1 MSKGAVTRLYWSLV
15 DMTTQLSYGKLI
27 LEYASERH
35 STLILYP
42 LHEPLTLQNV
52 TPLGFT
58 CLFESPMGG
67 KVCDVKSC
75 TIKGRSLQSKKDLI

>member
-15 DMTTQLSYGKLI
+15 DMTTQLSCGKLI
-27 LEYASERH
+27 LEFASERH

-52 TPLGFT
+52 WDACVSLRAQWLGRFVM
-58 CLFESPMGG
+58 SRVVQSRDV
-67 KVCDVKSC
+67 VCSQKR
-75 TIKGRSLQSKKDLI
+75 T